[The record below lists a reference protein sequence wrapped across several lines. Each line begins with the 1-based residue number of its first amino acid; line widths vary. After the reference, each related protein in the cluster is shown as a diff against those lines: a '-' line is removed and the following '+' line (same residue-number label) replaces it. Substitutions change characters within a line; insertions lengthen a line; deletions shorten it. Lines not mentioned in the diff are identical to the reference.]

1 MALDEI
7 LAHKRTEVAARKA
20 GRPLEQF
27 RATLRPSERSLEQA
41 LRKPRTGFILEC
53 KRASPS
59 QGQIREALD
68 VEAVAAAYG
77 PHADA
82 ISVLTDARFFG
93 GSFED
98 LRQVRERVH
107 QPVLCKDFIVDPYQ
121 VYEARLHGADAVLL
135 MLSVLSDYD
144 YQDCHRA
151 ARELELDVVT
161 EVHTEQELARATAL
175 GARIVGINNR
185 DLRTLAVDLA
195 VTERLAPKALAW
207 PVVIAESGLADHA
220 DVRRLRPLVDGFL
233 VGSSLMR
240 QPDLGGAT
248 RALVYGV
255 TKICGLTLP
264 EDAVTAHA
272 LGATHGGLI
281 FAEESPRRVA
291 RDAAHRIR
299 AAAPLQW
306 VGVFVNA
313 APDEVHALAEA
324 LDLAAVQ
331 LHGEE
336 TPDAVAALRQR
347 FGARREVWKAVRV
360 QGTVPRVA
368 ETGADRIVL
377 DAHSTAARGGTG
389 RRFNWAHLQG
399 HPDLDRM
406 LLGGGLTPESVRAA
420 EAVGTWGL
428 DVNSGVER
436 APGQKDP
443 TKLAALFEARRGHGR
458 DRRAPR

>member
-1 MALDEI
+1 MALAEI
-7 LAHKRTEVAARKA
+7 LAHKRSEVTARQA
-20 GRPLEQF
+20 ERPLASFQ
-27 RATLRPSERSLEQA
+27 AALRPSDRSLEQA
-41 LRKPRTGFILEC
+41 LRRPRTGFILEC

-59 QGQIREALD
+59 QGPIREGLD
-68 VEAVAAAYG
+68 IEGVVRAYG
-77 PHADA
+77 PHADG
-82 ISVLTDARFFG
+82 ISVLTDTRYFG

-98 LRQVRERVH
+98 LHRIRERVH

-135 MLSVLSDYD
+135 MLSVLSDYE
-144 YQDCHRA
+144 YRDCGRI
-151 ARELELDVVT
+151 ARDLELDVLT

-195 VTERLAPKALAW
+195 VTERLAPKTLAG
-207 PVVIAESGLADHA
+207 PVVIAESGLAGHG
-220 DVRRLRPLVDGFL
+220 DVQRLRPLVDGFL
-233 VGSSLMR
+233 VGTSLMR
-240 QPDLGGAT
+240 QPDLGYAT

-281 FAEESPRRVA
+281 FAEESARRVDLDTA
-291 RDAAHRIR
+291 RQVR

-313 APDEVHALAEA
+313 RGDDVYELAEA

-336 TPDAVAALRQR
+336 SADEVAAVRAR
-347 FGARREVWKAVRV
+347 FAGRREVWKAVRV
-360 QGTVPRVA
+360 QGQVPRVA
-368 ETGADRIVL
+368 ETGADRILL

-389 RRFNWAHLQG
+389 RRFNWALLQD
-399 HPDLDRM
+399 HPDRDRM
-406 LLGGGLTPESVRAA
+406 VLGGGLTPDSVRAA

-443 TKLAALFEARRGHGR
+443 TKLAALFETRRGHGR